1 MAARHHWPRH
11 LRRLIFLGTPHHG
24 APLERLGHWV
34 NTTLEIS
41 PYTAPFARLGRIRS
55 AGITDLRHG
64 NVLEDD
70 WKGRD
75 RFASPQDLRV
85 HLPLPAGVRCY
96 AIAATRRQATGNPS
110 FDLLGDGLVPVDS
123 ALGRHRNPEM
133 CLGFRESRQWI
144 SHGMSH
150 WDLLSHP
157 EVYGQIRRW
166 LGFRS

>member
-1 MAARHHWPRH
+1 M
-11 LRRLIFLGTPHHG
+11 
-24 APLERLGHWV
+24 
-34 NTTLEIS
+34 
-41 PYTAPFARLGRIRS
+41 
-55 AGITDLRHG
+55 
-64 NVLEDD
+64 LEDD